1 MRRASDFAGRDLL
14 AVHLVPGVGD
24 VRHDEGNQQRDPE
37 HHLERE
43 AARGTVADGKGT
55 LEVGAGRIVGRPV
68 EAGHEKDRHDDEY
81 RPDAGG
87 PDALQRFRER
97 ALIQAQQ
104 HKHHARQEQ
113 DQYSGHLQEIMQVFV
128 SFQRDHA
135 CPVYG
140 ITLPQQ
146 QDGEPA
152 QEAGEEGECV
162 QLDAAA
168 HLAAHGRIL
177 HVVEDVERAEGGR

>member
-43 AARGTVADGKGT
+43 
-55 LEVGAGRIVGRPV
+55 
-68 EAGHEKDRHDDEY
+68 DRHDDEY